1 MRFLMNYQNLPN
13 DESFDDSDL
22 LLLKYATLFYKT
34 FKKKIQFIQILFPSY
49 KHHYVTIILSV
60 FLYIFFFGYDIYF
73 FNKYNPLFIRDDVI
87 TRIGINRDIITT
99 EYHFHKLI
107 TATLIHPNIWSLIIN
122 TYYLINLGIV
132 VEKNYGRVHTIAL
145 MLFSSIC
152 GNLLMCATANCNE
165 SQLGTSTILSGMM
178 GLFLQEVTSNF
189 RRISGKIE
197 IIGTYLFTIISMYL
211 TISMFPHNG
220 NIMGNL
226 GGLFGGYCYPYIFN
240 VARLDNGPGNTE
252 RLVHTALMGL
262 YWILLIL
269 NLLFVK
275 C

>member
-49 KHHYVTIILSV
+49 KHHYVTIIFSA
-60 FLYIFFFGYDIYF
+60 FFE
-73 FNKYNPLFIRDDVI
+73 VI
-87 TRIGINRDIITT
+87 TRIGINRDIITNQL
-99 EYHFHKLI
+99 HFHKFI

-132 VEKNYGRVHTIAL
+132 VEKNYGRIHTIAL

-165 SQLGTSTILSGMM
+165 SQLGTSTILSGIM

-240 VARLDNGPGNTE
+240 VSRMDNGPGNTE
-252 RLVHTALMGL
+252 RLVYTALMGL
-262 YWILLIL
+262 FWISLIL
-269 NLLFVK
+269 NLLFIK